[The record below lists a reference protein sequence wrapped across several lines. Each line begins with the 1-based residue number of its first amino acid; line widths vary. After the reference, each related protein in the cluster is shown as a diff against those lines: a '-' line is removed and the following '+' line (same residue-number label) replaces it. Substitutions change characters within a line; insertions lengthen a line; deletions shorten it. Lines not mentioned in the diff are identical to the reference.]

1 MADAP
6 VMDSPNGNTE
16 AGGSAFDDL
25 MFADSNEEGVA
36 GASTSEISQ
45 FTRLGSTEESGA
57 SLLGQALQESS
68 QGWFKTTFQK
78 TVSFIENQKFKFA

>member
-25 MFADSNEEGVA
+25 MFADSNRDGRV
-36 GASTSEISQ
+36 GD
-45 FTRLGSTEESGA
+45 
-57 SLLGQALQESS
+57 
-68 QGWFKTTFQK
+68 QGFGNDP
-78 TVSFIENQKFKFA
+78 VSYTHLTLPTKRIV

>member
-25 MFADSNEEGVA
+25 MFADSNRDGRVGDADVRAVEVGPGQLTRCGKDHHDSGV
-36 GASTSEISQ
+36 
-45 FTRLGSTEESGA
+45 TERGRRRV
-57 SLLGQALQESS
+57 
-68 QGWFKTTFQK
+68 
-78 TVSFIENQKFKFA
+78 TVVP

>member
-25 MFADSNEEGVA
+25 M
-36 GASTSEISQ
+36 
-45 FTRLGSTEESGA
+45 L
-57 SLLGQALQESS
+57 SL
-68 QGWFKTTFQK
+68 
-78 TVSFIENQKFKFA
+78 IHI